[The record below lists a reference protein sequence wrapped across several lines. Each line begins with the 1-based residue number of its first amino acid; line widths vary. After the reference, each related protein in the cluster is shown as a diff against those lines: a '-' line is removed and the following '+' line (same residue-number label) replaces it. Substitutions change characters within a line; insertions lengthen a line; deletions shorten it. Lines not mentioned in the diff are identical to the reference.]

1 MKNRFDYLVRNI
13 EAGDLLEK
21 FLISAV
27 TSILVIRAWLRLAVN
42 YYQIGSGQIHV
53 AHVLF
58 GGFLMMIALVAILTY
73 LNKEIRSFAAIIGG
87 IGFGTFIDELGKFVT
102 RDNNYFFQPAIALIY
117 VIFILLFLWYRRV
130 EKTGYFS
137 QKEYEVNT
145 LDLMK
150 EVILHDLDMEE
161 RETAIHLL
169 AHCNPR
175 DPMTK
180 LLREILSQMKALPVK
195 KESWII
201 KIRKTVRDFYQ
212 RLIKAKWFSTTVIWF
227 FAISSAISF
236 IPNILKAKAG
246 DTLPEWGQFLSAAL
260 SGLLVI
266 IGIYFIRRKQRMRA
280 YEMFQSA
287 LLVSIF
293 LTQFFLF
300 YQEQLSAIA
309 GLLMNIVVLNV
320 VQNLIYQER
329 LVEKTEI

>member
-1 MKNRFDYLVRNI
+1 MIKNKLDYLVRDM

-27 TSILVIRAWLRLAVN
+27 TSILVIRVWLSLIGW
-42 YYQIGSGQIHV
+42 YQIGKGQIHI
-53 AHVLF
+53 AHMLF
-58 GGFLMMIALVAILTY
+58 GGFLMLIALIAMLTY
-73 LNKEIRSFAAIIGG
+73 LNREVRSFAAVTGG
-87 IGFGTFIDELGKFVT
+87 VGFGAFIDELGKFIS

-117 VIFILLFLWYRRV
+117 VIFVLLFLWYRRV
-130 EKTGYFS
+130 DKTIHFS
-137 QKEYEVNT
+137 QKEYEVNA

-150 EVILHDLDMEE
+150 EAILHDLDVEE

-175 DPMTK
+175 DPMTG
-180 LLREILSQMKALPVK
+180 LLREMLVHMEALPVK
-195 KESWII
+195 KKSWII
-201 KIRKTVRDFYQ
+201 KARKIVRDFYHK
-212 RLIKAKWFSTTVIWF
+212 LIKSRWFSTMVIWF
-227 FAISSAISF
+227 FAISGAGGF
-236 IPNILKAKAG
+236 IPNILKARAG
-246 DTLPEWGQFLSAAL
+246 NTLPEWGQFLSAAL
-260 SGLLVI
+260 SGFLVI

-300 YQEQLSAIA
+300 YREQLPAIA
-309 GLLMNIVVLNV
+309 GLLVNILVLSV

-329 LVEKTEI
+329 LMEKA